1 MIRDGWRFGK
11 VGMEL
16 IIRLLDVY
24 SVIVLGA
31 VVVSWM
37 QLPPTNPI
45 VNFLDSMTEPLL
57 GPIRSVLP
65 DMGGLDFSPLV
76 LLFGI
81 RILRDI
87 LLSAL
92 LAA

>member
-1 MIRDGWRFGK
+1 
-11 VGMEL
+11 MEL

-24 SVIVLGA
+24 SLIVLGA

-65 DMGGLDFSPLV
+65 DMAGLDFSPLV

-87 LLSAL
+87 LMSAL